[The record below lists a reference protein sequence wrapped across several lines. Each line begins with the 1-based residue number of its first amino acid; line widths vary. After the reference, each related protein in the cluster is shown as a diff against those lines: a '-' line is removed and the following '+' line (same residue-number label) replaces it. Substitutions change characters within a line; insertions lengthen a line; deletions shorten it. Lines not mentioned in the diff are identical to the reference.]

1 MSFKKEDFLG
11 GNEIKRA
18 IKCYKWKWH
27 KKNRPMEQKRPDID
41 VTISDF
47 QTSGCKIISLILEVM
62 K

>member
-1 MSFKKEDFLG
+1 
-11 GNEIKRA
+11 
-18 IKCYKWKWH
+18 
-27 KKNRPMEQKRPDID
+27 MEQKRPDID